1 MLELFMESP
10 QPAQF
15 PAQPH
20 VIDRLKNK
28 WQHWKRSKILQ
39 IKDEETEEEKVL
51 GKDWDQ
57 VGFHRPIGGV
67 FYAIGY
73 LPIVAMVG
81 VLLLPLA
88 QFTKL
93 RFVEIGSF
101 EAIAGGLFGAVYN
114 ILDFELGR
122 GIQRFVPEY
131 LIKDPRKAT
140 QFATFFIKY
149 QMWTGLGQVTLLSY
163 VILFMLGNTNM
174 AYLIFFLLFINVK
187 QYPGQLGVFDAI
199 LDAHQ
204 QFSKQY
210 LRTFYQIEIVQNIT
224 GPVFGIIG
232 LFYGMA
238 NPVIGEMFGLA
249 LGYAIGTYVDDF
261 LGFCIGGYYYSQIL
275 KKQFPGIRLRDVV
288 FQKVDR
294 EVWTVALRYSLK
306 YMPNTI
312 FSSLMGFFG
321 WSITVNNVPGYVTW
335 AALIKTGGDLTKF
348 AGWGKEVLNKSPA
361 GMSES
366 YNNKKIVM
374 FKYYVASAWKYNT
387 LLFLLFFAILAIG
400 LPVVFD
406 GIIAAGFLNE
416 QWVGV
421 KTVLPLLLI
430 LQSYGFLDDTTD
442 KTVSIGNH
450 PEINTTLNIITTI
463 IDLALTYVAFIVFN
477 LGWVGLVIKGLPSQ
491 AMRIIVRW
499 VYVNKKMV
507 KFDTQF
513 WKGIYWQVFIAPLLA
528 MGCFVGL
535 IFFDINV
542 VYVALQ
548 VALGDA
554 LIVVSTLIVIILVI
568 FMAFMV
574 YLPLYAFFGG
584 FDEYSLSVY
593 KKAVALTGPSIIFT
607 WPFYKLFSWGYRH
620 SPFKRQAIIAF
631 SADADREVH
640 ELARLRLEGQAQL
653 QKEK

>member
-1 MLELFMESP
+1 MEAP
-10 QPAQF
+10 QPAQP
-15 PAQPH
+15 PAPPRA
-20 VIDRLKNK
+20 VDRLKNK
-28 WQHWKRSKILQ
+28 WQRWKRAKILH
-39 IKDEETEEEKVL
+39 ITDEQTEEEKLL
-51 GKDWDQ
+51 GKEWDQ
-57 VGFHRPIGGV
+57 LGFHRPIGGV
-67 FYAIGY
+67 FYAIGF
-73 LPIVAMVG
+73 LPIVAVVG
-81 VLLLPLA
+81 IMLLPLA

-101 EAIAGGLFGAVYN
+101 EAIAAGLFGAVYS

-149 QMWTGLGQVTLLSY
+149 QMWTGLGQITLLSF
-163 VILFMLGNTNM
+163 VILYFLGNTNM
-174 AYLIFFLLFINVK
+174 AYLIYFLLFINIK
-187 QYPGQLGVFDAI
+187 QYPGQLGVFDSI

-210 LRTFYQIEIVQNIT
+210 MRTFYQIEIVQNIT

-232 LFYGMA
+232 LFYGMS
-238 NPVIGEMFGLA
+238 NPVMGELMGLA

-275 KKQFPGIRLRDVV
+275 NKQFPGLRLRDVV

-321 WSITVNNVPGYVTW
+321 WSIRVNNIPGYVTW
-335 AALIKTGGDLTKF
+335 AALIKTGQDLTKF

-361 GMSES
+361 GMAES
-366 YNNKKIVM
+366 YNNNKIMM

-387 LLFLLFFAILAIG
+387 LLFLLFFAVLAIG

-406 GIIAAGFLNE
+406 GIIAAGFLTE

-421 KTVLPLLLI
+421 KVVLPILLI
-430 LQSYGFLDDTTD
+430 LQSYAFLDDTTD

-450 PEINTTLNIITTI
+450 PEINVTLNIVTTI
-463 IDLALTYVAFIVFN
+463 VDLAITYLVFIVWN
-477 LGWVGLVIKGLPSQ
+477 LGWVGLVVGGLPSQ

-499 VYVNKKMV
+499 IFVNKKMV
-507 KFDTQF
+507 RFDIKF
-513 WKGIYWQVFIAPLLA
+513 WKGIYWQVFVAPLLA

-535 IFFDINV
+535 IFFDVFV
-542 VYVALQ
+542 VYDFLQ
-548 VALGDA
+548 AAMGDG
-554 LIVVSTLIVIILVI
+554 LIVISTAITLVLVI
-568 FMAFMV
+568 FMAFLI

-584 FDEYSLSVY
+584 FDEYSLNVY

-607 WPFYKLFSWGYRH
+607 WPFYKLFAWGYRH
-620 SPFKRQAIIAF
+620 SPFKRRAKITF
-631 SADADREVH
+631 SEEADKEVR
-640 ELARLRLEGQAQL
+640 ELAHLRLEGRA
-653 QKEK
+653 KAAAKKA